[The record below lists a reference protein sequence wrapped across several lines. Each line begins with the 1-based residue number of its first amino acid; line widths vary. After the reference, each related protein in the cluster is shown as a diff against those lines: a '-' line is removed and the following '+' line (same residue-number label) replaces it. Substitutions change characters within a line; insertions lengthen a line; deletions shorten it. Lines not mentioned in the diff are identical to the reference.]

1 MANLPGRAIPG
12 YEGRYSMTAD
22 GTTWYAAGPGYRPLK
37 PQRELY
43 IMLRNRDHTQTCFQI
58 RTIYERVY
66 GAPLDA
72 LPAFPPPGYD
82 GPPPP
87 APEPDE
93 CGYEPLPGMT
103 DDEAWPEGECR
114 RVVWGDRLGT
124 AIGARAWRWWVVLDG
139 EAAPCLFSPSALA
152 VSPGPEWEAEWK
164 RLRAA
169 EEARIA
175 ADVASE
181 ALFLRKSRAALGRGE
196 YAGRKVVAG

>member
-1 MANLPGRAIPG
+1 MALPGRSIPG
-12 YEGRYSMTAD
+12 YEGRYSMTPD

-43 IMLRNRDHTQTCFQI
+43 IMLRNPDQTQTCYQI

-66 GAPLDA
+66 GAPLAA

-87 APEPDE
+87 APEQDE
-93 CGYEPLPGMT
+93 CGYTPLPGMT
-103 DDEAWPEGECR
+103 PGEAWPEEEVK
-114 RVVWGDRLGT
+114 RVLWGRQWGT
-124 AIGARAWRWWVVLDG
+124 AIGARGWRWWVRIDG
-139 EAAPCLFSPSALA
+139 EDVAHLFSPSALA
-152 VSPGPEWEAEWK
+152 VSPGPEWEAEWR

-169 EEARIA
+169 EDARIA

-181 ALFLRKSRAALGRGE
+181 ALFLRKTRAALGRGE